1 MLRPLVLALALA
13 AAGLLAGCAAGGGG
27 GSPRPAAAPPAS
39 ASASRPAPAP
49 GGQRWRPQP
58 VVADANRIEAT
69 TVTVR
74 QGDTLTRIAERT
86 GAGALAIAVANGL
99 KVDAPLRPGQ
109 QLKVPAGRYHS
120 VKAGET
126 GLAIARAYRTDW
138 RLVVLRNGL
147 QPPYTLE
154 IGDRLLIPPP
164 PTIEER
170 AAANRLDIDE
180 LLRGDRPAQ
189 PRQQARAA
197 PPPPPAA
204 TPPRRPAPPALA
216 SIPAPRLDWPLEGR
230 ILSTFG
236 RKPGGR
242 FNDGI
247 NIAAVAGAAVRAAA
261 DGEVIYAGN
270 GVAAFGG
277 LILIRHEGGWVTAYA
292 HNETLLVA
300 RGARVTRGQTIARAG
315 ATGEVTEPQLHFE
328 LRQGRTPVD
337 PLLHLPR
344 RALSM
349 LASAAN

>member
-1 MLRPLVLALALA
+1 VQRVRAIVAVAALGLLGGCVAGGA
-13 AAGLLAGCAAGGGG
+13 QGPARAPAAGAE
-27 GSPRPAAAPPAS
+27 RPEGA
-39 ASASRPAPAP
+39 
-49 GGQRWRPQP
+49 WRPRP

-74 QGDTLTRIAERT
+74 PGETLARVAERT
-86 GAGALAIAVANGL
+86 GSGAFAIAVANGL
-99 KVDAPLRPGQ
+99 APGAQPRAGQTLRIPG
-109 QLKVPAGRYHS
+109 GRYHS
-120 VKAGET
+120 VKPGET

-138 RLVVLRNGL
+138 RMVVLRNGL
-147 QPPYTLE
+147 AAPYTLE
-154 IGDRLLIPPP
+154 VGDRLLIPPA
-164 PTIEER
+164 PTLEER

-180 LLRGDRPAQ
+180 LLRGDRPAR
-189 PRQQARAA
+189 PRQAGRAA
-197 PPPPPAA
+197 APPPPAA
-204 TPPRRPAPPALA
+204 TAAAPRRGAPPAVTA
-216 SIPAPRLDWPLEGR
+216 PAPRLDWPLEGR

-242 FNDGI
+242 FNDGV

-261 DGEVIYAGN
+261 DGEVLYAGT

-292 HNETLLVA
+292 HNATLLVA

-315 ATGEVTEPQLHFE
+315 ATGAVTEPQLHFE

-337 PLLHLPR
+337 PLPHLPR

-349 LASAAN
+349 LGQPHG

>member
-1 MLRPLVLALALA
+1 MRPPAIAPALA
-13 AAGLLAGCAAGGGG
+13 AALLLAGCAAGGGAG
-27 GSPRPAAAPPAS
+27 PPRPGPASAARAPASAPSPRPQAWQP
-39 ASASRPAPAP
+39 R
-49 GGQRWRPQP
+49 P
-58 VVADANRIEAT
+58 VVADANRIEDMV
-69 TVTVR
+69 VTAR
-74 QGDTLTRIAERT
+74 PGDTLARVAQRT
-86 GAGALAIAVANGL
+86 GAGAFAIAVANGL
-99 KVDAPLRPGQ
+99 RPDQPLRAGQ
-109 QLKVPAGRYHS
+109 QLKVPGGRYHT

-126 GLAIARAYRTDW
+126 GLTIARAYRTDW
-138 RLVVLRNGL
+138 RLVVLKNGL
-147 QPPYTLE
+147 VPPYTLE

-164 PTIEER
+164 PMLEER
-170 AAANRLDIDE
+170 AAANRLDIEE

-189 PRQQARAA
+189 PRPQARAA
-197 PPPPPAA
+197 APSAPAGT
-204 TPPRRPAPPALA
+204 TPAPRPAPPPIAA
-216 SIPAPRLDWPLEGR
+216 IPAPRLEWPLEGR

-247 NIAAVAGAAVRAAA
+247 NIAAIAGTPVRAAA
-261 DGEVIYAGN
+261 DGEVIYAGH

-300 RGARVTRGQTIARAG
+300 RGDRVTRGQTIARAG

-344 RALSM
+344 RALSTQVTRVDG
-349 LASAAN
+349 

>member
-1 MLRPLVLALALA
+1 MFRFARLLPAGLALA
-13 AAGLLAGCAAGGGG
+13 GLLLSACTQTGGP
-27 GSPRPAAAPPAS
+27 PRPAPTAQGPAA
-39 ASASRPAPAP
+39 RPAD
-49 GGQRWRPQP
+49 GQPRWQPRP
-58 VVADANRIEAT
+58 VVTDANRIPET
-69 TVTVR
+69 SVTAR
-74 QGDTLTRIAERT
+74 SGETLQRVAERT
-86 GAGALAIAVANGL
+86 GAGAFAIAVANGL
-99 KVDAPLRPGQ
+99 RPDAMLRAGQVLKIPG
-109 QLKVPAGRYHS
+109 GRYHT
-120 VKAGET
+120 VKPGET

-138 RLVVLRNGL
+138 RLVVLKNGL
-147 QPPYTLE
+147 APPYVLE

-164 PTIEER
+164 PSLEER

-180 LLRGDRPAQ
+180 LLRGDRPAR
-189 PRQQARAA
+189 PRQPAQQAQRPAAPATTPPRA
-197 PPPPPAA
+197 PPPPNLAA
-204 TPPRRPAPPALA
+204 
-216 SIPAPRLDWPLEGR
+216 IPAPRLDWPLEGR

-247 NIAAVAGAAVRAAA
+247 NIAAVAGAPVRAAA

-277 LILIRHEGGWVTAYA
+277 LILVRHEGGWVTAYA

-300 RGARVTRGQTIARAG
+300 RGARVSRGQVIARAG

-337 PLLHLPR
+337 PLQYLPR

-349 LASAAN
+349 AFGPAM